1 MKELLAFEFR
11 KLWRSKPFWICTIVG
26 VILNIVSVILTYA
39 TTNIA
44 NSLAGADGAIPGISS
59 YSGIKFLRQTAAGG
73 NQVILFAIFVTLFIC
88 ADFSEGTIKNI
99 LSRGF
104 SRELL
109 FVSKSITIMTGGL
122 ILGILCMAS
131 AFVTGS
137 IIFGVGDE
145 FDSQLVIS
153 LLLQLL
159 GLLAYVMLD
168 VFLAVLF
175 TKAGGAMTLGII
187 LPLIV
192 PLIAQ
197 LIDVALTHL
206 ISSLEY
212 GDEIVVNYLISSN
225 LGTISSIKCTGT
237 DFAFA
242 AILFTVYILLFSILG
257 LIIMKRKEV

>member
-1 MKELLAFEFR
+1 MKELFAFEFR

-26 VILNIVSVILTYA
+26 IILNIVTVVLTYA
-39 TTNIA
+39 T
-44 NSLAGADGAIPGISS
+44 SRLADSITGAEGMGHYPYNGI
-59 YSGIKFLRQTAAGG
+59 IFLRQTATGG
-73 NQVILFAIFVTLFIC
+73 NLVILFAIFVTLFIC

-109 FVSKSITIMTGGL
+109 FVSKSLTIMTGGL
-122 ILGILCMAS
+122 ILGILCMAAS
-131 AFVTGS
+131 FATGS
-137 IIFGVGDE
+137 IIFGAGDG
-145 FDSQLVIS
+145 FDSQLIVS
-153 LLLQLL
+153 LLIQLL

-212 GDEIVVNYLISSN
+212 GDEVVVNYLLSSN
-225 LGTISSIKCTGT
+225 MGTISSINATGT

-257 LIIMKRKEV
+257 LLIMKRKEV